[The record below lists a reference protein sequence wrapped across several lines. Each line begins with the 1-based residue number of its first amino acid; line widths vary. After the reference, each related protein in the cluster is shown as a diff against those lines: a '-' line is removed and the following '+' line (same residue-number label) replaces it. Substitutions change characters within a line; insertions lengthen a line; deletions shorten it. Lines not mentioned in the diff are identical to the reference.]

1 MEGFSYSHFTTAPII
16 LSFLMPEHL
25 ILNNAVW
32 KAMEWDGIG
41 KEISVTMLRAPSVLI
56 INRKIIDFAYDR
68 YFLVV

>member
-1 MEGFSYSHFTTAPII
+1 
-16 LSFLMPEHL
+16 MPSETD
-25 ILNNAVW
+25 VPP

-41 KEISVTMLRAPSVLI
+41 KEISVTMLIAHSVLI